1 MTRHRHLAILA
12 VLLVG
17 SGCATTLS
25 TLQTGKVLEPKQ
37 VRVTVGSGAYI
48 PAGTIF
54 RVIDTG
60 IKLGEKGKTAIIK
73 QTPGFAW
80 TAEDEQNLVTS
91 GIALAALPP
100 SAQFEL
106 GLRVGLFRNFDAGLR
121 YSSNAIR
128 LDGRYQ
134 LFHLGDDLNPDGTR
148 RPSPK
153 DFKARNF
160 GEGGRSTDIALG
172 VGVSKYL
179 FSSKVLDVLQYVEM
193 GDFSRWDV
201 DATLYVSHDFIKY
214 FGLYVAPKYVWSTT
228 SFDETLVRVS
238 EVANQVVE
246 TRCNNT
252 DSVCPDVSLPD
263 KVDMHFVGATAGLRA
278 GIPAIS
284 VYLELTAGN
293 TFATARILGV
303 DRQLGGL
310 TLYPAGGLVGTF

>member
-1 MTRHRHLAILA
+1 MLRLSMVSVALLA
-12 VLLVG
+12 

-37 VRVTVGSGAYI
+37 VRVTVGAGAYV
-48 PAGTIF
+48 PAGTII
-54 RVIDTG
+54 RLIDTG
-60 IKLGEKGKTAIIK
+60 ISLGKKGKDAIVN

-80 TAEDEQNLVTS
+80 TGGEEQDLITA

-106 GLRVGLFRNFDAGLR
+106 GLRVGLFKNFDAGLR
-121 YSSNAIR
+121 YSSNAFR
-128 LDGRYQ
+128 LDAKYQ
-134 LFHLGDDLNPDGTR
+134 LFHAGDDLAPDGTP
-148 RPSPK
+148 RPRPAT
-153 DFKARNF
+153 FAERNF
-160 GEGGRSTDIALG
+160 GAGGRSTDIAVG

-179 FSSKVLDVLQYVEM
+179 FSSKIIDVLEYVKM

-201 DATLYVSHDFIKY
+201 DATVYVSHDLNKY
-214 FGLYVAPKYVWSTT
+214 LGVYLAPKYVYSAT

-238 EVANQVVE
+238 EVANEVVE

-252 DSVCPDVSLPD
+252 DAVCPNVALPD
-263 KVDMHFVGATAGLRA
+263 KVSMHFVGATAGFRA

-293 TFATARILGV
+293 TFASVRVLGE